1 MTNSPYKC
9 KVKPAFLS
17 FFSAQYSIIL
27 MLKIHFYHPPTKLGG
42 SNVFT
47 GVCLSTGGGGWP
59 GGYLWSHVLSRGW
72 VSLVPG
78 PFRGYPLYQ
87 VPWGWLC
94 LFSGPYQEVG
104 MSRGMGVCG
113 MTGGGGY
120 VRGGMSFYV
129 QGRGYV

>member
-27 MLKIHFYHPPTKLGG
+27 MLKIHFYHQPTKLGG

-47 GVCLSTGGGGWP
+47 GVCLSTGGGRREISLVP
-59 GGYLWSHVLSRGW
+59 CPFQGGISGARSLQG

-78 PFRGYPLYQ
+78 PL
-87 VPWGWLC
+87 
-94 LFSGPYQEVG
+94 
-104 MSRGMGVCG
+104 GVV
-113 MTGGGGY
+113 MPVLRSLPGG
-120 VRGGMSFYV
+120 RYV
-129 QGRGYV
+129 QGYVV